1 MSVPAAGKFQDHYAV
16 LEINPNATREQVEA
30 ARERLC
36 RRYDPYE
43 GEEPDEE
50 KFEAV
55 RLAAEVLSDPGLRR
69 EFDKLKGI
77 AKEEPPKFSGAAFFE
92 ALARPSGLRSAVLC
106 VLYDRRR
113 LHPFTPAVP
122 MRQMLSMLHASEE
135 EINFALWYLKQRNL
149 VVYDDKT
156 NLMITADG
164 LDFLENQRP
173 SPEVV
178 MQFIRF
184 SEPLSKN

>member
-1 MSVPAAGKFQDHYAV
+1 MSAPAAGKFQDHYAI
-16 LEINPNATREQVEA
+16 LEIDPKASREDVEA
-30 ARERLC
+30 ACQRLL
-36 RRYDPYE
+36 RRYDPGQ
-43 GEEPDEE
+43 GEQPDRE

-55 RLAAEVLSDPGLRR
+55 RMAAEVLLDPVLRR

-77 AKEEPPKFSGAAFFE
+77 FREEVPTFSGAAFFE
-92 ALARPSGLRSAVLC
+92 ALERPSGLRSAVLC
-106 VLYDRRR
+106 ILYDRRR
-113 LHPFTPAVP
+113 LRPFTPAVP
-122 MRQMLSMLHASEE
+122 MRQLLAMLHASEE
-135 EINFALWYLKQRNL
+135 ELNFALWYLKQRNL

-178 MQFIRF
+178 MRFIRCSGPA
-184 SEPLSKN
+184 SEN